1 MGVYGSACEVV
12 CVCVCVCAE
21 QFLLLLSP
29 EEEARQDIV
38 SMSRSWVLRSVDARI
53 DNMR

>member
-1 MGVYGSACEVV
+1 MHVEVCGSACEG
-12 CVCVCVCAE
+12 VCVCAE

-53 DNMR
+53 HNMG

>member
-1 MGVYGSACEVV
+1 MHVEVCGSACED
-12 CVCVCVCAE
+12 VCVCAE

-38 SMSRSWVLRSVDARI
+38 SMPCSWVLRLVDARI
-53 DNMR
+53 HNMR

>member
-1 MGVYGSACEVV
+1 MHVEVCGSACEG
-12 CVCVCVCAE
+12 VCVCAE

-38 SMSRSWVLRSVDARI
+38 SMPHSQWVLRSVDARI
-53 DNMR
+53 HNMG